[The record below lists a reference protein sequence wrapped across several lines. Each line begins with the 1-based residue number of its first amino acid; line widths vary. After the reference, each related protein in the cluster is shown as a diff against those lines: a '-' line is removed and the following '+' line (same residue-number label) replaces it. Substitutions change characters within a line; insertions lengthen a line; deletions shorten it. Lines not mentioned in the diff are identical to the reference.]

1 MKPILISAGHSDKDP
16 GAVGNGLREADVVTE
31 FRDMVAHY
39 LAEAGVAF
47 TRDGAKGENL
57 PLSQAIRMMP
67 SRGISVEFHLNSF
80 SNKTATGVE
89 SLSSDALKPLGAKLC
104 AAISARLGITNRGA
118 KGEGSGQHSR
128 LAFVSAGGLILE
140 LFFVSN
146 PNDVAAYQSKKW
158 LVAKDVA
165 NILIEEARKE

>member
-1 MKPILISAGHSDKDP
+1 MKHILISAGHSEKDP
-16 GAVGNGLREADVVTE
+16 GACANGLKESEVCLD
-31 FRDMVAHY
+31 FRDLVAHY

-57 PLSQAIRMMP
+57 SLTQAIRMMP
-67 SRGISVEFHLNSF
+67 SRGIAVEFHLNSF

-89 SLSSDALKPLGAKLC
+89 SLSGDALKPLGAKLC
-104 AAISARLGITNRGA
+104 AAISERLGITNRGA

-146 PNDVAAYQSKKW
+146 PSDVAAYQAKKW

>member
-1 MKPILISAGHSDKDP
+1 MKPIFISAGHSAADP
-16 GAVGNGLREADVVTE
+16 GAVSGKTTEADVVLE

-39 LAEAGVAF
+39 LADAGVAF

-57 PLSQAIRMMP
+57 SLSQAIRMMP
-67 SRGISVEFHLNSF
+67 SRGIAVEFHLNSF
-80 SNKTATGVE
+80 SNNTATGVE
-89 SLSSDALKPLGAKLC
+89 SLSGDALKPLGAKLC
-104 AAISARLGITNRGA
+104 AAISARLGIANRGA

-146 PNDVAAYQSKKW
+146 PGDVEAYQAKKW

-165 NILIEEARKE
+165 NILIEEASKE